1 MSPLMPYPE
10 QSKQTGIK
18 QARNFLILMVG
29 GCYVGVLLV
38 CLFINVC
45 MLIHLCRGSAV
56 IGGRKARPDV
66 TGSGCGRNQ

>member
-1 MSPLMPYPE
+1 MSSLMPYPE
-10 QSKQTGIK
+10 QCKQTGIK
-18 QARNFLILMVG
+18 QARNFFILMG
-29 GCYVGVLLV
+29 GGV
-38 CLFINVC
+38 INVC